1 MLNIVEFEKPDGVL
15 VQFGGQTPLKIA
27 NALDRA
33 GVPIIG
39 TSPKS
44 IDLAED
50 REKFGRILKKL
61 KIECPKY
68 GTGRTL
74 LEVQKIAEKIGYQF

>member
-1 MLNIVEFEKPDGVL
+1 MLNIVEFEKPEGVL

-27 NALDRA
+27 QQLANA

-39 TSPKS
+39 TSPEN

-50 REKFGRILKKL
+50 REKFGKILDKL
-61 KIECPKY
+61 HVTCPTIRHGKNA
-68 GTGRTL
+68 R
-74 LEVQKIAEKIGYQF
+74 